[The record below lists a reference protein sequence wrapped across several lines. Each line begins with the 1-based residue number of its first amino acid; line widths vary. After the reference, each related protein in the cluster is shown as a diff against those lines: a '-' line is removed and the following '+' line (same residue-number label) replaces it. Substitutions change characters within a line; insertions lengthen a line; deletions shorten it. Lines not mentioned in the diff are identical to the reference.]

1 MVRIPYI
8 VWKSIEREF
17 KVILVFEKDQWEQ
30 LRNNLVSIKPDVEVT
45 HYPPP
50 YQTETR
56 ILETQLSRKELD
68 ELMSLY
74 NSWDLCEK
82 ELDQVMGIGQ

>member
-1 MVRIPYI
+1 MVRISYI

-30 LRNNLVSIKPDVEVT
+30 LRNNLINIKPDGKAT
-45 HYPPP
+45 HHPQP

-68 ELMSLY
+68 KLMSLY